1 MNGPGASD
9 LLLAGVC
16 EAPLRWELGSA
27 DRGRQVTGRAPR
39 GSYVAVAERIREQI
53 TSGELPKGAS
63 LPSETKFAAQHG
75 LGRGTMRKVLGELE
89 HDGLVYSVPGQ
100 GWVVG
105 GPADRSAIPT
115 PAEVTAV
122 LRAELDSGTYE
133 SGSPFV
139 TATEVCD
146 RFGITR
152 HAARRALA
160 TLEDAGLIVS
170 LHGKGRFVAPY
181 GS

>member
-1 MNGPGASD
+1 M
-9 LLLAGVC
+9 
-16 EAPLRWELGSA
+16 PLGSELGSV

-39 GSYVAVAERIREQI
+39 GSYVTVAERIREQI
-53 TSGELPKGAS
+53 AGGELPKGAP

-89 HDGLVYSVPGQ
+89 RDGLVYSVPGQ
-100 GWVVG
+100 GWIVG
-105 GPADRSAIPT
+105 EPADRGAVPT
-115 PAEVTAV
+115 PADVTAA

-133 SGSPFV
+133 SGGPFV
-139 TATEVCD
+139 TATDVCE
-146 RFGITR
+146 RFGVTR

-170 LHGKGRFVAPY
+170 VHGKGRFVAPY